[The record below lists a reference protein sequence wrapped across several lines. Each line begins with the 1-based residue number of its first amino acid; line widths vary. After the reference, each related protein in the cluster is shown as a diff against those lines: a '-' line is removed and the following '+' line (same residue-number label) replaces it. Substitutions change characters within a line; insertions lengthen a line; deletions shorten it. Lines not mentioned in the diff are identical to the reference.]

1 MGKNR
6 ETAESYFNRI
16 PDGHRNA
23 MKRPANP
30 VIDRRLRKMIEK
42 ENCNG
47 DCIINVGYGIF
58 RPIPSDPEDERA
70 LKEYLGTELSRAR
83 ASLFKRR
90 CMKQTFKSWK
100 MAGEYNAL
108 HTNHKRETEQHE

>member
-1 MGKNR
+1 MQ
-6 ETAESYFNRI
+6 
-16 PDGHRNA
+16 
-23 MKRPANP
+23 RPASP
-30 VIDRRLRKMIEK
+30 VVDRQLRKMIER

-58 RPIPSDPEDERA
+58 RPIPGDPEDERA

-108 HTNHKRETEQHE
+108 HTNHKGKTEQHE